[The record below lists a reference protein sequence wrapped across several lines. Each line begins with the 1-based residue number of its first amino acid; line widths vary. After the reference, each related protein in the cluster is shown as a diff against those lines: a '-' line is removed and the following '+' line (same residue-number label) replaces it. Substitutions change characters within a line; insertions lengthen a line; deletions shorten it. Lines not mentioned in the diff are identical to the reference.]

1 MNVKPMLD
9 ALRVNGRVNLA
20 EGLFSRFFSDG
31 EEFPAEQFEAVQKKM
46 AESLEKE
53 QIRFE
58 SRGFPIIPQPY
69 VFSKGLAA
77 QIENDFSRLH
87 GIVERVHDLY
97 LASPAVR
104 DFMNLQPIWDEFIKL
119 ECHVR
124 PRAYYCRYDFT
135 LTPEGTPKV
144 YELNSTAPAFCVY
157 SRSFFSALEN
167 TKTFANLKRNLP
179 FTLEPFRHQHEPVF
193 GKALVDAAPK
203 NRAGQITIG
212 IINSKYGT
220 MVNELAAME
229 QECTGEGCRVERA
242 FVEDLRFE
250 NNRLLA
256 NGMPLDLVFSKIDC
270 KPGAD
275 FEIPITRFRKDGE
288 ALLSA
293 IRAGLPLVNS
303 FSSSWLLDNKTVLA
317 LLQDDLAVSMLSQ
330 EDKALIKRIVPVT
343 RKVSRMTPA
352 EIRECV
358 EEKDKFVLKASL
370 DTRGRN
376 VTVGL
381 DCDSGGWREK
391 IENARAD
398 SATNYIVQEYAPPEL
413 LDGVGGKLHTS
424 QAYYML
430 KGKPVGILTR
440 VSQFCVTNVGKGG
453 SIQVPLMA
461 LEA

>member
-1 MNVKPMLD
+1 MLD
-9 ALRVNGRVNLA
+9 ILKVNGRVNLA
-20 EGLFSRFFSDG
+20 DGRFPGFFSDG
-31 EEFPAEQFEAVQKKM
+31 GGNPFAQLDAAQKEM

-69 VFSKGLAA
+69 VFSKDLAA

-87 GIVERVHDLY
+87 VIVERVHDLY
-97 LASPAVR
+97 LTSPAVR
-104 DFMNLQPIWDEFIKL
+104 DFMNLPPIWEEFIKL

-135 LTPEGTPKV
+135 LTHDGTPKV

-157 SRSFFSALEN
+157 SRSFYSALKN
-167 TKTFANLKRNLP
+167 TKTFENLKRNFP
-179 FTLEPFRHQHEPVF
+179 FALELFSHQHEPVF
-193 GKALVDAAPK
+193 GQALFDAAPENK
-203 NRAGQITIG
+203 GGQITIG

-229 QECTGEGCRVERA
+229 QECAGEGCRVERA

-256 NGMPLDLVFSKIDC
+256 NGVPLDLVFLKIDC
-270 KPGAD
+270 RPGAD

-288 ALLSA
+288 ALLLA

-317 LLQDDLAVSMLSQ
+317 LLQDDLAASVLSQ
-330 EDKALIKRIVPVT
+330 EDKDLIKRIVPVT
-343 RKVSRMTPA
+343 RKVSRMSPV
-352 EIRECV
+352 EIEECI
-358 EEKDKFVLKASL
+358 ERKDQFVLKASL

-391 IENARAD
+391 IKNARAD

-413 LDGVGGKLHTS
+413 SGGPGEKLHTS

-430 KGKPVGILTR
+430 KGKPVGVLTR
-440 VSQFCVTNVGKGG
+440 VSPFCVTNVGKGG
-453 SIQVPLMA
+453 AIQVPLIAMVA
-461 LEA
+461 